1 MPDDPVG
8 ELIRLGEREFAA
20 LEDFPEAKAFW
31 WPRYLR
37 IARWFADFE
46 TRRRANLAA
55 ISAEVGARLEIP
67 LGSRTFTLRTRAD
80 RIEHLQDGSYAILDY
95 KTGRPPTTSQV
106 SSGLTPQLTLE
117 GAILRAGQFE
127 GIPAAGSISEFLY
140 VCLRGGEPAGET
152 CPIAFKDSNPDAKS
166 DEALKK
172 LTVLVT
178 KFEDEDVGYL
188 SKERPMF
195 MRRGGGDYDHL
206 ARVREWSLTGGE
218 AEDEGDVE

>member
-1 MPDDPVG
+1 M
-8 ELIRLGEREFAA
+8 

-46 TRRRANLAA
+46 ARRRANVTA
-55 ISAEVGARLEIP
+55 ISAEIGAKLEIP
-67 LGSRTFTLRTRAD
+67 LGNRTFTLRTRAD
-80 RIEHLQDGSYAILDY
+80 RIEHLRDGRYAILDY
-95 KTGRPPTTSQV
+95 KTGRPPTAPQV

-127 GIPAAGSISEFLY
+127 GIPAGASIAEFLY
-140 VCLRGGEPAGET
+140 VTLRGGEPAGEDKA
-152 CPIAFKDSNPDAKS
+152 IDSGTARPTPNRTRRCA
-166 DEALKK
+166 K
-172 LTVLVT
+172 LTELVT
-178 KFEDEDVGYL
+178 KFEDEDNGYL

-206 ARVREWSLTGGE
+206 ARVKEWSLTGGE